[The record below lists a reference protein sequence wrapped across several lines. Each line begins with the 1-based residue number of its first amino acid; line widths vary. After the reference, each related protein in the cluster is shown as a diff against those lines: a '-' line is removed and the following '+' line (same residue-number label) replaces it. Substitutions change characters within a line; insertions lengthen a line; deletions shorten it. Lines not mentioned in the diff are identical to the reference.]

1 MRYLRYTATPSE
13 GQKGL
18 LWTAHGAVFQFSP
31 YDVPYGSGR
40 LLRRV
45 SYSERFFQTYTD
57 LWNSC
62 KMSREQHLKRHKEIS
77 ALVRQINAKGKGGGD
92 SVLTPAEVALAVHGY
107 RELNMDSKRE
117 TLDKA
122 LVVDVQLR
130 EKLSDNPDKL
140 PKADFKNEEIKK
152 VATNLGLNASRS
164 QAKDVRNLYT
174 KLAELIIDDIDRTA
188 NESRETRKRQL
199 GYYRYADKHAYNA
212 IMVTI
217 NPALVIAI
225 SDDEGEDDDDAPE
238 EEEEQEAPPVVEQP
252 QEQPPPRPRPKP
264 RPTSMI
270 INTGRPER
278 TVREGN
284 MTFTFVPNTP
294 RLPKTPTDAPKEDGS
309 NNGPN
314 VG

>member
-1 MRYLRYTATPSE
+1 
-13 GQKGL
+13 
-18 LWTAHGAVFQFSP
+18 
-31 YDVPYGSGR
+31 
-40 LLRRV
+40 
-45 SYSERFFQTYTD
+45 
-57 LWNSC
+57 
-62 KMSREQHLKRHKEIS
+62 MSREQHLKRHKEIS
-77 ALVRQINAKGKGGGD
+77 ALVRQINTKSRNGD

-140 PKADFKNEEIKK
+140 PKADVKNEEIKK
-152 VATNLGLNASRS
+152 VVTKLGLNAGRNP
-164 QAKDVRNLYT
+164 AKDVRNLYT
-174 KLAELIIDDIDRTA
+174 KLAEAIVDDIDRTA

-225 SDDEGEDDDDAPE
+225 SDDEGEDEDDAQE
-238 EEEEQEAPPVVEQP
+238 EEPEQEAPPVVEQP
-252 QEQPPPRPRPKP
+252 REQAPARPRPRL

-294 RLPKTPTDAPKEDGS
+294 RLPNPPADAPKGDGS